1 MEMNMRQEIYASLR
15 VVLPEDWAESAQR
28 HAEIARA
35 WADMIAQ
42 IGGLDG
48 VQCSVSLSE
57 VHAKATRKPRKKQ
70 EDTVRL
76 VETPPDE
83 AA

>member
-1 MEMNMRQEIYASLR
+1 MEINMQQEIYASIR
-15 VVLPEDWAESAQR
+15 VRLPEDVAESAAR

-35 WADMIAQ
+35 WADMIQQ

-48 VQCSVSLSE
+48 VQCAVSISE
-57 VHAKATRKPRKKQ
+57 MRAPRKPCSPNKP
-70 EDTVRL
+70 RL
-76 VETPPDE
+76 VTPPPE